1 MNGGAGDRG
10 AADASARQPQTAEEV
25 IAEQLVLRVGS
36 LTPGHRHPIMLE
48 QVAPDGLGGW
58 RDGPHPVGWLER
70 LSPHGVRVR
79 LVRHRGRQDGQ
90 GAAGGAAPRRG
101 AVGLLPACH
110 PIERWWRDD
119 GKGGCLMPVT
129 VPKGNRQQRPTD
141 PLPSMERS
149 RGHME
154 GFLCSLRTAGRTGPG
169 RTAER
174 RHESSSNVSPGR

>member
-79 LVRHRGRQDGQ
+79 LVRT
-90 GAAGGAAPRRG
+90 A
-101 AVGLLPACH
+101 
-110 PIERWWRDD
+110 
-119 GKGGCLMPVT
+119 
-129 VPKGNRQQRPTD
+129 
-141 PLPSMERS
+141 
-149 RGHME
+149 
-154 GFLCSLRTAGRTGPG
+154 AGRTARALLGEQLLDVVLSGSYPPVIRLSAG
-169 RTAER
+169 GGMTER
-174 RHESSSNVSPGR
+174 EVV